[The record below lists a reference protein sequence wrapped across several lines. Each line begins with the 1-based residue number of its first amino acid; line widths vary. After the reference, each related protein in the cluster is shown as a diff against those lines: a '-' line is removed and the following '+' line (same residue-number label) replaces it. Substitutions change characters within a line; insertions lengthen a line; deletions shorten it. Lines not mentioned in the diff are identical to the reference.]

1 MNETISVRIPKEEL
15 DELEKLSQQERLT
28 RAILLR
34 QVLRI
39 GIQQKR
45 LEFAMKEFQERRATA
60 WKAARLAGIPLT
72 KFLDLMKDYG
82 LELDYTIEDF
92 REDMKEFR

>member
-1 MNETISVRIPKEEL
+1 MNETISVRIDKKDLNEL
-15 DELEKLSQQERLT
+15 DKLSENERLT

-45 LEFAMKEFQERRATA
+45 IEFAIKEFQERRATA

-72 KFLDLMKDYG
+72 RFLDI
-82 LELDYTIEDF
+82 LEERGIEFPYTIEEL
-92 REDMKEFR
+92 REDMKDFL